1 MFIKMK
7 SKSVK
12 NKETE
17 RRTENEKK
25 WGVYAFNVRNIL
37 LNMIV
42 LYFTN
47 FQKSILHLKFILLKV
62 RNIRVW
68 SQIKS
73 YREQLAVNKS
83 VHHVQ
88 EQR

>member
-1 MFIKMK
+1 MFFKRSEWLVLLRMK
-7 SKSVK
+7 
-12 NKETE
+12 
-17 RRTENEKK
+17 
-25 WGVYAFNVRNIL
+25 VRNIL

-47 FQKSILHLKFILLKV
+47 FQKSILHLKFIRV
-62 RNIRVW
+62 R
-68 SQIKS
+68 SQFKS